1 MRIGLY
7 KDEYGIAANY
17 REFPCC
23 EIDIDS
29 MTSGT
34 DYILYAN
41 GDEVT
46 IRGVPVAV
54 KHFSITTAGCEKIV
68 SPIEDESG
76 LIMSK
81 PFWTWNDDTE
91 VRDWMGGHFTAQ
103 EFESQPDDW
112 DTALYWKYYTYTH
125 DTSYNAFDQ
134 WKNPTSTTYN
144 QSTTYYTCDAEQY
157 EPQKVYYGK
166 GKYAPCFTIGQCLH
180 NPPNGAS
187 ISGVG
192 GTIGGATYNG
202 YMCGSNLSS
211 GGSGTARTRIFALK
225 GADEEYT
232 GYAGMH
238 DYTSV
243 YAICLHTFPSGEIL
257 TSDPPQNREY
267 KHHWQLAH
275 IVYNNREWI
284 GWGEIKYNH
293 DHPDQMQSA
302 DFTCVYREIFEDAIV
317 PDAPP
322 YSNGSATGNAGGAG
336 GTGPGLPDGDVI
348 EPTRVTG
355 GLAPIGYG
363 LHAYQVTA
371 SDIGVLNNFLW
382 GRSGNAFDPGG
393 MWNRFLNYKF
403 NPVAG
408 IVSLHHIPYDLLCTP
423 GSSVNVMMAG
433 ITLDGVST
441 GGVTVSGL
449 GITDTDHIGHLRIP
463 DSGYFEIEEP
473 YIGFQDFARTKVHL
487 YLPFCGVVELDP
499 AKCIGGGLVV
509 DYQCD
514 NLNGNVCA
522 QVKVI
527 TPQNQRGTRR
537 QFVAAVAS
545 GNAAYH
551 IPVTGNDNG
560 TGEIL
565 GSLKQAAVGMITGS
579 VGSIAGAALDLGL
592 DTAKHTTSVS
602 GSLAGNV
609 GYLGSLDVILEIT
622 YGDYYNTDGEYPAT
636 VGRPSYVQGAVKEF
650 SGFCQFKAH
659 TESIDG
665 ATDSEKQEIARLLEQ
680 GIIVNITE

>member
-1 MRIGLY
+1 MIS
-7 KDEYGIAANY
+7 KY
-17 REFPCC
+17 REFPCV
-23 EIDIDS
+23 EINLDT
-29 MTSGT
+29 MTDGT
-34 DYILYAN
+34 DYSIDVVYQAQTIQGVTFRVRNLYVRNA
-41 GDEVT
+41 G
-46 IRGVPVAV
+46 
-54 KHFSITTAGCEKIV
+54 ITKI
-68 SPIEDESG
+68 SG
-76 LIMSK
+76 ISQDPADLIMQQ
-81 PFWTWNDDTE
+81 PFWTWNDNTSQ
-91 VRDWMGGHFTAQ
+91 RMWMGGHFTAQ
-103 EFESQPDDW
+103 SFDSEPDDW
-112 DTALYWKYYTYTH
+112 AEALYYKYYNYTA
-125 DTSYNAFDQ
+125 DASWIQYRS
-134 WKNPTSTTYN
+134 PVSTTFD
-144 QSTTYYTCDAEQY
+144 SGTTYYTCDAEEY

-166 GKYAPCFTIGQCLH
+166 SKYAPSFVIGQMLGSS
-180 NPPNGAS
+180 NTLFP
-187 ISGVG
+187 SGV
-192 GTIGGATYNG
+192 
-202 YMCGSNLSS
+202 S
-211 GGSGTARTRIFALK
+211 GGMICGYCCGVGLGSASNVGRTRLFAIK
-225 GADEEYT
+225 GTDEEYT
-232 GYAGMH
+232 GYTGMH
-238 DYTSV
+238 PYTAGD
-243 YAICLHTFPSGEIL
+243 AIF
-257 TSDPPQNREY
+257 DNRLNE
-267 KHHWQLAH
+267 WTLVSTPAQDLDLPFVWMMAH
-275 IVYNNREWI
+275 ITWGGDEYI
-284 GWGEIKYNH
+284 GWGPIRFDS
-293 DHPDQMQSA
+293 DHPETPYIA
-302 DFTCVYREIFEDAIV
+302 NFAFVPIIFFQDAIV

-336 GTGPGLPDGDVI
+336 GTGPGLPDGDAI
-348 EPTRVTG
+348 EPTRVSG
-355 GLAPIGYG
+355 GLAPLGYG

-393 MWNRFLNYKF
+393 MWTKFLNYKF

-441 GGVTVSGL
+441 GGVTVTGL

-463 DSGYFEIEEP
+463 NSGYFEIDEP
-473 YIGFQDFARTKVHL
+473 YIGYQDFARTKVHL

-527 TPQNQRGTRR
+527 TPPNQKGTRR

-579 VGSIAGAALDLGL
+579 VGSVAGAALDLGL

-622 YGDYYNTDGEYPAT
+622 YGDYYSTDGEYPAT

-650 SGFCQFKAH
+650 SGYCQFKAH

-680 GIIVNITE
+680 GIIVNITD